1 MSQAMT
7 TDQATFLLQDL
18 YMGTLKT
25 ESRTTKKILE
35 AVPAEKGEYRPDS
48 CSRSAIELA
57 RHIAA
62 ADNRFV
68 ETVINGV
75 LDTNPAMIPENVKTP
90 AEIASWYEQ
99 RYAKNFEALGKLT
112 GEQLVKIV
120 DFRGMF
126 QWPAVKFVMLAC
138 TTPFIIVGNF
148 PRTCDVWG
156 RKCLRFTVKVT
167 TTRRPA
173 KQPGIKRILGTQIHA
188 LRSTSWDPLNSTY
201 CSRIDQN
208 ARKLGDIT
216 ASWRYSRASVLEA
229 CMKRIFLALSACL
242 AFAMCGVAQQSPADA
257 PATKEDIEKYLEV
270 THARDMTKQ
279 LMDVMTKQMRQI
291 VHQQVAKD
299 AANLPPDSE
308 ARINKM
314 TDSMLKDFPV
324 EEMLQAMVPV
334 YQRHWT
340 KGDVDAMVEF
350 YSSPTGQKILKDM
363 PATMAEAIQSV
374 QPIMQKQMTTMMER
388 VELEVAQL
396 AKDSKAKS
404 AQKPKPTS
412 N

>member
-1 MSQAMT
+1 
-7 TDQATFLLQDL
+7 
-18 YMGTLKT
+18 
-25 ESRTTKKILE
+25 
-35 AVPAEKGEYRPDS
+35 
-48 CSRSAIELA
+48 
-57 RHIAA
+57 
-62 ADNRFV
+62 
-68 ETVINGV
+68 
-75 LDTNPAMIPENVKTP
+75 
-90 AEIASWYEQ
+90 
-99 RYAKNFEALGKLT
+99 
-112 GEQLVKIV
+112 
-120 DFRGMF
+120 
-126 QWPAVKFVMLAC
+126 
-138 TTPFIIVGNF
+138 
-148 PRTCDVWG
+148 
-156 RKCLRFTVKVT
+156 
-167 TTRRPA
+167 
-173 KQPGIKRILGTQIHA
+173 
-188 LRSTSWDPLNSTY
+188 
-201 CSRIDQN
+201 
-208 ARKLGDIT
+208 
-216 ASWRYSRASVLEA
+216 
-229 CMKRIFLALSACL
+229 MKRIFLALSACL